1 MNDNRNP
8 EIHRFWVLHRRL
20 TDTHMHG
27 IRFVVYALTGKENHL
42 VCGFSIDIDALWAMD
57 SIFPVQ

>member
-1 MNDNRNP
+1 
-8 EIHRFWVLHRRL
+8 
-20 TDTHMHG
+20 MHG